1 MYFNTTDKRLTSF
14 LKNIFVKKELQL
26 NPSYRNEIFFFNLKH
41 QLTWH
46 MEDLQSI
53 YKNLFQLN
61 PQPLWTLNTQT
72 FKFADVNEAALRL
85 YGYLREEFLEMTI
98 QNITPEEDLPEL
110 EEAIRN
116 LKGPSNSIIV
126 NRSRHLTK
134 QKKLINVELKS
145 SVYESNG
152 VISEFVAV
160 TDITEQ
166 IKTEIAFEV
175 AQQELIRREQRY
187 KALVQG
193 GSDLTAI
200 IDLDGI
206 YKFVSESC
214 GPLLGIE
221 PDRLIGKTAF
231 DYIHP
236 EDAERV
242 AQTLSKLIDLK
253 RIMIDPFRFRDGYGE
268 WRWISTTATN
278 LLDDPVISGI
288 VANSKD
294 ITDVINVNNELRL
307 SNERYKL
314 VLKAADE
321 AICDWDIANDHV
333 DWGIGFQ
340 EIFGYDLSIYN
351 NTLWSDNIHPDDKQ
365 WVLKE
370 MKETLENAAI
380 PILYSE
386 YRFLKANRE
395 IAIIQ
400 YRGIFLRNEEGQ
412 AIRAVGVFRDI
423 TAQKHSL
430 TKIQMQNKQ
439 LKEIAWTQSH
449 QVRDSLT
456 RIMGLVELLKDED
469 FLTDAQ
475 KQLVDYLCISAAD
488 LDEGVR
494 EIVKNAER
502 NSQI

>member
-1 MYFNTTDKRLTSF
+1 
-14 LKNIFVKKELQL
+14 
-26 NPSYRNEIFFFNLKH
+26 
-41 QLTWH
+41 
-46 MEDLQSI
+46 MEDLQNI
-53 YKNLFQLN
+53 YKNLFQFN
-61 PQPLWTLNTQT
+61 PQPLWTLNTET
-72 FKFADVNEAALRL
+72 FKFVDVNEAALHL
-85 YGYLREEFLEMTI
+85 YGYSREDFLEMTI
-98 QNITPEEDLPEL
+98 QDITPKEDLPEL
-110 EEAIRN
+110 EQAIKN
-116 LKGPSNSIIV
+116 LKNTSNSIIV

-134 QKKLINVELKS
+134 QKNLINVELKS

-152 VISEFVAV
+152 VINEFVAV

-166 IKTEIAFEV
+166 IKTEIAFEM

-221 PDRLIGKTAF
+221 PEQLMGKTAF

-242 AQTLSKLIDLK
+242 GQTLSKLIDMK
-253 RIMIDPFRFRDGYGE
+253 RVMIDPFRFRDGYGQ
-268 WRWISTTATN
+268 WRWISTAATN
-278 LLDDPVISGI
+278 LIDDPVISGI
-288 VANSKD
+288 VTNSKD

-351 NTLWSDNIHPDDKQ
+351 NNLWSENIHPDDKEA
-365 WVLKE
+365 VLRE
-370 MKETLENAAI
+370 MKETLEDPSI

-386 YRFLKANRE
+386 YRFFKANKE

-400 YRGIFLRNEEGQ
+400 YRGIFLRNEEGK
-412 AIRAVGVFRDI
+412 AIRAVGAFRDI

-430 TKIQMQNKQ
+430 SKIQMQNKQ

-449 QVRDSLT
+449 KVRDSLT
-456 RIMGLVELLKDED
+456 RIMGLVELLKDEE
-469 FLTDAQ
+469 FLTEAQ
-475 KQLVDYLCISAAD
+475 KQLVNYLCISAED
-488 LDEGVR
+488 LDLGVR

-502 NSQI
+502 S